1 MAELEEEMEA
11 TLLQEPQ
18 PGPGYEEEENID
30 GDKERPGILSRLV
43 QFILLL
49 MLYCYVIS
57 SLLTKLF
64 LPATYTPLVNR
75 HDILENNTAPVNSKG
90 LI

>member
-30 GDKERPGILSRLV
+30 EEKERPGVLSRLI
-43 QFILLL
+43 QCTLLL
-49 MLYCYVIS
+49 MMYCYVIS
-57 SLLTKLF
+57 TLLTKLF
-64 LPATYTPLVNR
+64 LPATYTALVNR
-75 HDILENNTAPVNSKG
+75 HDILENNTAPNNSKD